1 MAIALERY
9 STDRPFMYNL
19 IVFFLGGGG
28 VEEGY
33 TKCNKC
39 AINGVK

>member
-1 MAIALERY
+1 
-9 STDRPFMYNL
+9 MYNL
-19 IVFFLGGGG
+19 IVFFFLGGGVG
-28 VEEGY
+28 GFEEGY